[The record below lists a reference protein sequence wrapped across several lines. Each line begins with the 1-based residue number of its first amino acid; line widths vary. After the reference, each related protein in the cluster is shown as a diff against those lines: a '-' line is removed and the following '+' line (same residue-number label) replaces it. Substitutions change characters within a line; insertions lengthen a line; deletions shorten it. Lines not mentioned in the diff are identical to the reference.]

1 MRGNLSA
8 GLYGDPVYG
17 NSYMQ
22 FVTFDANGPVAE
34 GILTYSQ
41 SSHLLSA
48 NFSDQ
53 TKLYSDIF
61 LKGAKWAKLPFSEA
75 DIKADPNYRSMM
87 LSE

>member
-1 MRGNLSA
+1 
-8 GLYGDPVYG
+8 
-17 NSYMQ
+17 MQ